1 MSAISSVLHADRAM
15 PLRIEHSG
23 INSMCIQ
30 GRFGTDMIGNSH
42 RKRRFL
48 TRTAAQSGERG
59 KATIGAG
66 KLEAKLVKKATLKVV
81 PGAPHG
87 LCTTH
92 ADLINEE
99 LLAFLKQ

>member
-1 MSAISSVLHADRAM
+1 MHPGEIRDRHDRQQSPETEILDADGCTIR
-15 PLRIEHSG
+15 
-23 INSMCIQ
+23 
-30 GRFGTDMIGNSH
+30 
-42 RKRRFL
+42 
-48 TRTAAQSGERG
+48 RG

-92 ADLINEE
+92 AYLINEE